1 MAETTISQ
9 DEIDALLSGVQ
20 ADDAGGKIS
29 MDLKVLETFSKGT
42 KETLKNSLKT
52 MTGVDFE
59 VGAPTVETINKE
71 AMLEKLP
78 EMIVA
83 STADF
88 IEGFTG
94 DHFFVINQDFG
105 KKLAGLITKDDIAE
119 LDEMALSV
127 ISEIISQHT
136 GSEITALS
144 EKKKA
149 PGLACAPV
157 ESIQV
162 AKSMARWPQQD
173 FVLLSFPV
181 STEGQSFTLW
191 EVVSSQVASS
201 MINALSDSSS
211 QSQQNF
217 TATSAQSAGQMGS
230 SGVPNVHSLQY
241 QSLQNGVGIQEQ
253 GNIGLIMDV
262 FMEMTVELGRTKK
275 QIKEILGLGE
285 GTIIELDKLAGEP
298 VDILVNHKAIA
309 KGEVVVIDE
318 NFGVRV
324 TEILS
329 PIERVSE

>member
-20 ADDAGGKIS
+20 TDDAGGKMAI
-29 MDLKVLETFSKGT
+29 DLKVLETFSAGT

-52 MTGVDFE
+52 MTGVDFDI
-59 VGAPTVETINKE
+59 ALSTVETITKD

-105 KKLAGLITKDDIAE
+105 KKLAGLITKEDITD

-127 ISEIISQHT
+127 ISEIMSQHT

-144 EKKKA
+144 EKKKV

-162 AKSMARWPQQD
+162 
-173 FVLLSFPV
+173 
-181 STEGQSFTLW
+181 T
-191 EVVSSQVASS
+191 
-201 MINALSDSSS
+201 
-211 QSQQNF
+211 
-217 TATSAQSAGQMGS
+217 
-230 SGVPNVHSLQY
+230 
-241 QSLQNGVGIQEQ
+241 
-253 GNIGLIMDV
+253 
-262 FMEMTVELGRTKK
+262 
-275 QIKEILGLGE
+275 
-285 GTIIELDKLAGEP
+285 
-298 VDILVNHKAIA
+298 
-309 KGEVVVIDE
+309 
-318 NFGVRV
+318 
-324 TEILS
+324 
-329 PIERVSE
+329 